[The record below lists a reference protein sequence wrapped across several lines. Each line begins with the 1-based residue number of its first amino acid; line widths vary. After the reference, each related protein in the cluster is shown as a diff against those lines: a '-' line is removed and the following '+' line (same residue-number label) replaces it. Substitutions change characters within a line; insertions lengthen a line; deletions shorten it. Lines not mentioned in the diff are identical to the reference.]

1 MPSVLLLLLLLN
13 YLRHTDEMVLA
24 LCQRRGWPDP
34 IYECHEDGS
43 GHSCMVLINDH
54 DYQTELTYESNDLA
68 KEHAAM
74 LAWWKASEQSDSDES
89 SRRHSLSSVNK
100 THGSRGTK
108 MSISASSDD
117 SGYGSVWSD
126 PMIEDDKITQRSG
139 AAIEEK
145 DLDEIITPF
154 LESLTDCSRR
164 GFEFPE
170 PSKPSSSEEIN
181 HS

>member
-1 MPSVLLLLLLLN
+1 MAGFYTSNLQS
-13 YLRHTDEMVLA
+13 

-34 IYECHEDGS
+34 IYECQQDGS
-43 GHSCMVLINDH
+43 GHSCVVLVNDH

-89 SRRHSLSSVNK
+89 CRRHSLSSVSK
-100 THGSRGTK
+100 THGTRGTK

-126 PMIEDDKITQRSG
+126 PMLEDDKITQRPG
-139 AAIEEK
+139 AAVEEK
-145 DLDEIITPF
+145 DLDGIITPF
-154 LESLTDCSRR
+154 LESLTDSSRR
-164 GFEFPE
+164 SFEWSE
-170 PSKPSSSEEIN
+170 PSNPSSSEEIN